1 MQTQKENQN
10 IGASISGE
18 RTKAYLKM
26 LQKNEGFWAS
36 VIVFLGSLSL
46 FSAIPF
52 YPLPLAVLLALV
64 CGGVAYKSPPLG
76 VALGF
81 ILILPALSY
90 QSPIFGWIGL
100 LLLALVFFEVFS
112 SWGEI
117 ALLEILVLLPFAAF
131 PISLLGGLVYFGM
144 VLGSFHF
151 GSAKSVV
158 ISIPAVFMILLLSSI
173 WLAPNSAFFPL
184 NLDQYSPGI
193 SYLQLQ
199 KPALSMGAVGGEF
212 GPALTNMV
220 NLEAAGMAWNTISQ
234 LFGNAFKIFV
244 SDSGLLQLAVWAG
257 VLFFAG
263 WFPGNSRSKWKQTI
277 AAVPIILVPVAYL
290 LISFI
295 YGYDFNFLMFVYAGI
310 SVGGVAL
317 LDHKGVK
324 VSREKSISRSKKMKK
339 FGKFGFQDVSESGE
353 TMDNVGGYED
363 VKKELQ
369 DSIMLPLRNKGLAL
383 AYKLKVPSGILL
395 FGPPGTGKTML
406 MRAMANEMDY
416 NFYPVKT
423 PEILSQWYGESLP
436 YYEKILVRNR
446 EGRVSRKRIGEVVEN
461 RLPVEVLA
469 FDKEGKA
476 RFSRITKHIKHK
488 STSPIYEVKTR
499 TGRRIRVTGYHSLFA
514 FNGATLEE
522 TKTSELTPKSS
533 YIAVP
538 SGMPEPAC
546 PVKEINLLAH
556 LSGNDHGLFVSGI
569 SEYAEKACK
578 KLGTEK
584 TRQVLGY
591 RSVEYMKRALR
602 EGRAVRVQ
610 KFLRLMEEAGV
621 GYQAK
626 GLELLVKK
634 KRFPA
639 VVHIGEDL
647 STFLGL
653 WVAEGSYNREDT
665 VRISVSSEESG
676 FAASLCRKLFGHV
689 SIYNRGEGSD
699 IYIGCRPLYVFMRHV
714 LGLRDGAGEKS
725 MPEIAFSLDHRNLSA
740 FLRGYFSGDGSIYKN
755 QHGTHMVE
763 AATASRELA
772 DDVLYL
778 LLRFG
783 IVGRTYGKKEWT
795 GKPSWRVYLNG
806 GEQLRGFKGIS
817 FLDSRRKSKLDSYV
831 SSIKWFRSEQIPVI
845 GKMRDFVSERLP
857 KWSCSKTI
865 GKHILMEEQPAQD
878 FELPRFLEN
887 DVYLDRVESVKQVE
901 PEKYVYDVS
910 VEPGQNFVAGLGGIY
925 AHNSEKNVAEVFD
938 RARKTA
944 PSILFFDE
952 IDAVGKKRS
961 SAGTDSVTPRVLNVI
976 LQEMDGIKKTDKPV
990 IVVGATNVPNQLDNA
1005 LMRPGRFDKIIY
1017 MHLPDYDARKE
1028 IFRVALRGLPVSK
1041 NIDYG
1046 KLAKKSDRFS
1056 GADIQQVVKTAL
1068 RRAAQEAKTQGKVVP
1083 ITMKHILAVLEHT
1096 KPSTSLAAI
1105 ENYEQFRMDFERSE
1119 AGAAEAEEERKKK
1132 EKKLGWDDVADLEDV
1147 KKAFREAIEVPLLH
1161 PELIE
1166 EFSVK
1171 PSKGILLFGPPGTG
1185 KTLVVKAA
1193 SNELDISFL
1202 TISGAQLMQKG
1213 YAHATNVI
1221 KETFNRARENP
1232 PAVIFVDE
1240 METFAPSRG
1249 RGRNDVVGQ
1258 FLVEMDGIKG
1268 SEGVL
1273 VVGATNRPD
1282 ILDKAILRP
1291 GRFDKVIYVP
1301 PPDKDARIELFK
1313 IHLGKFAKSLDLESL
1328 AKVTPGFTGADLAAL
1343 SQKAKMRLL
1352 HKKLEGTATELKT
1365 QEILA
1370 MLSGMK
1376 PSVTSQMLEEYKRF
1390 VEKYGERR

>member
-1 MQTQKENQN
+1 MQSQKENQD

-18 RTKAYLKM
+18 RAKAYLKM
-26 LQKNEGFWAS
+26 LQKSEGFWAA
-36 VIVFLGSLSL
+36 VLVFLGSLSL
-46 FSAIPF
+46 LSAIPF
-52 YPLPLAVLLALV
+52 YPLPFAFILALV
-64 CGGVAYKSPPLG
+64 CGGIAYKSPPIG

-131 PISLLGGLVYFGM
+131 PLSLLGGLVYFGM

-158 ISIPAVFMILLLSSI
+158 VAIPAVFMILLLSSI
-173 WLAPNSAFFPL
+173 WLVPNSAFFQL

-199 KPALSMGAVGGEF
+199 KPALTMGAVGGEF
-212 GPALTNMV
+212 GPALANMV
-220 NLEAAGMAWNTISQ
+220 DLEAVGMAWSTISQ
-234 LFGNAFKIFV
+234 IFGNALKIFV

-277 AAVPIILVPVAYL
+277 AAAPVLIVPVAYL

-295 YGYDFNFLMFVYAGI
+295 YGYDFNFLMFVYAGL

-317 LDHKGVK
+317 LDYKGVK
-324 VSREKSISRSKKMKK
+324 ISREKSISRKKRMKQ

-423 PEILSQWYGESLP
+423 PEILSQWYGES
-436 YYEKILVRNR
+436 
-446 EGRVSRKRIGEVVEN
+446 
-461 RLPVEVLA
+461 
-469 FDKEGKA
+469 
-476 RFSRITKHIKHK
+476 
-488 STSPIYEVKTR
+488 
-499 TGRRIRVTGYHSLFA
+499 
-514 FNGATLEE
+514 
-522 TKTSELTPKSS
+522 
-533 YIAVP
+533 
-538 SGMPEPAC
+538 
-546 PVKEINLLAH
+546 
-556 LSGNDHGLFVSGI
+556 
-569 SEYAEKACK
+569 
-578 KLGTEK
+578 
-584 TRQVLGY
+584 
-591 RSVEYMKRALR
+591 
-602 EGRAVRVQ
+602 
-610 KFLRLMEEAGV
+610 
-621 GYQAK
+621 
-626 GLELLVKK
+626 
-634 KRFPA
+634 
-639 VVHIGEDL
+639 
-647 STFLGL
+647 
-653 WVAEGSYNREDT
+653 
-665 VRISVSSEESG
+665 
-676 FAASLCRKLFGHV
+676 
-689 SIYNRGEGSD
+689 
-699 IYIGCRPLYVFMRHV
+699 
-714 LGLRDGAGEKS
+714 
-725 MPEIAFSLDHRNLSA
+725 
-740 FLRGYFSGDGSIYKN
+740 
-755 QHGTHMVE
+755 
-763 AATASRELA
+763 
-772 DDVLYL
+772 
-778 LLRFG
+778 
-783 IVGRTYGKKEWT
+783 
-795 GKPSWRVYLNG
+795 
-806 GEQLRGFKGIS
+806 
-817 FLDSRRKSKLDSYV
+817 
-831 SSIKWFRSEQIPVI
+831 
-845 GKMRDFVSERLP
+845 
-857 KWSCSKTI
+857 
-865 GKHILMEEQPAQD
+865 
-878 FELPRFLEN
+878 
-887 DVYLDRVESVKQVE
+887 
-901 PEKYVYDVS
+901 
-910 VEPGQNFVAGLGGIY
+910 
-925 AHNSEKNVAEVFD
+925 EKNVAEVFD

-961 SAGTDSVTPRVLNVI
+961 AAGTDSVTPRVLNVI

-1028 IFRVALRGLPVSK
+1028 IFRVSLRGLPVSK
-1041 NIDYG
+1041 DIDYEE
-1046 KLAKKSDRFS
+1046 LAKKSDRFS

-1068 RRAAQEAKTQGKVVP
+1068 RRAAQEARAQGKVVP
-1083 ITMKHILAVLEHT
+1083 IRMKHLMAVLEHT

-1132 EKKLGWDDVADLEDV
+1132 EKKLGWKDVANLEDV

-1166 EFSVK
+1166 EFNVK

-1221 KETFNRARENP
+1221 KETFNRARENS

-1301 PPDKDARIELFK
+1301 PPDKEARVELFK
-1313 IHLGKFAKSLDLESL
+1313 IHLGKFAESLDLKSL

-1343 SQKAKMRLL
+1343 SQKAKMKLL
-1352 HKKLEGTATELKT
+1352 HKKLGGEATELKT
-1365 QEILA
+1365 QEVLA
-1370 MLSGMK
+1370 MLSEMK
-1376 PSVTSQMLEEYKRF
+1376 PSVTSQMVGEYKRF